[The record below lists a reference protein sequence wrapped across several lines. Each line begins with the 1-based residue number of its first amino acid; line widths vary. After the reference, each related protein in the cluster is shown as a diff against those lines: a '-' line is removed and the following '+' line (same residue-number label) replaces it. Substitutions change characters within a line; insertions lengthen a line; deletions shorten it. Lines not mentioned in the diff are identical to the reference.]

1 MRDRIK
7 LIQIMAIKDTLKNVA
22 NNKKQKKVG
31 ENILALTLMNGVNLL
46 APFVLIPYL
55 IRVLGAEYY
64 GIYIFAWTFIGYFL
78 LVVNY
83 GYDFSATKDIS
94 IHKGDNQYISK
105 LFYTVTASRLIFAL
119 ASLMVLLL
127 CVAIVP
133 QFNKHSILILCGV
146 GVFIGQSF
154 YPTWIFQGME
164 EMKFITIIT
173 LVTRI
178 IPIVFIFIFVKGIS
192 DYVYITLFQSIGY
205 IVGGLGAFYL
215 AIKRYKLVLYIPK
228 MKEIFFEIK
237 KGWFLFLSTI
247 GISMY
252 RETNVLILGFM
263 TNNYVL
269 VGYYGLADKF
279 LRLFQMIASPL
290 SQALFPHF
298 GRNFAENKKLAFQ
311 QFMKA
316 SKYYTVFLALMAII
330 VFCTCD
336 EMIRVYL
343 GQDFPQI
350 ATDIRI
356 LTIVIV
362 VGGLNYLFGIV
373 GLVNIG
379 LEKQFTIFVF
389 IAGLINIL
397 ISTLLAKSLGD
408 MGSSIALSSAESVL
422 FMLIIIQFNCEKDR
436 FTRTLK
442 SEGIIKNTI

>member
-1 MRDRIK
+1 
-7 LIQIMAIKDTLKNVA
+7 MAIKDTLKNVA

-133 QFNKHSILILCGV
+133 QFNKHSVLILCGV

-178 IPIVFIFIFVKGIS
+178 IPIVFIFIFVRGIS
-192 DYVYITLFQSIGY
+192 DYIYITLFQSIGY
-205 IVGGLGAFYL
+205 IIGGLGAFYL

-228 MKEIFFEIK
+228 MKEILFEVK
-237 KGWFLFLSTI
+237 KGWFLFLSTV

-279 LRLFQMIASPL
+279 LRLFQMVVTPIV
-290 SQALFPHF
+290 QALFPHF
-298 GRNFAENKKLAFQ
+298 GNTFAENRQLAFVQ
-311 QFMKA
+311 IKKF
-316 SKYYTVFLALMAII
+316 SSCFVPFLIFLGVFVFFGCKLM
-330 VFCTCD
+330 TKL
-336 EMIRVYL
+336 YL
-343 GQDFPQI
+343 GQEFSEI
-350 ATDIRI
+350 NTDIRI
-356 LTIVIV
+356 LSIVIV
-362 VGGLNYLFGIV
+362 ASGINYLYGIV
-373 GLVNIG
+373 GLVN
-379 LEKQFTIFVF
+379 LDKEKQFTSYVF
-389 IAGLINIL
+389 IAGLINIIGSFILVPLFKDAGTAIAASCAEIGLSIL
-397 ISTLLAKSLGD
+397 ILL
-408 MGSSIALSSAESVL
+408 
-422 FMLIIIQFNCEKDR
+422 QFQKAFR
-436 FTRTLK
+436 
-442 SEGIIKNTI
+442 KNLRS